1 MQVNNFVTK
10 KRFTLLTIL
19 FLCSLLLVY
28 FSNKKLFAFS
38 ANNQSPMLV
47 NYQTSNEYILNPERG
62 FYANIEIGKDKDMN
76 RVREQ
81 GFTLARSN
89 VHLDQF
95 RDMNIS
101 EDFLQEFKDALTK
114 VREAGIKVIPR
125 ISYNFP
131 MPGETEKQPDAPLP
145 VVLNHIQ
152 QLKPIFQEFQDVIAA
167 LPAGFIGAWGEWHS
181 STNGL
186 HNSESKQQVLTALLN
201 ALPSTRMVQLR
212 YPSDIRSAYPN
223 PLNNAEA
230 FTGIN
235 QARIGHENLC
245 FLANTDDAGTYSIN
259 DNDNSIHSTD
269 IQNDLQ
275 NYLKAISPYVVVG
288 GETCQV
294 TPQSARTDSETT
306 LAEMQRFNWSYINA
320 DFYAPVIDR
329 WKKEGIYNTI
339 ANKLGYRFRLVEA
352 QIPGSVN
359 SGGDFKISFTIANDG
374 FASPYNPRSTEII
387 LRNQENK
394 QVYRFPVNTDPR
406 RWFSQ
411 QQHQVNFSG
420 SIPVDMPKGS
430 YQVLLSL
437 PDPAP
442 KLYERPEYS
451 IRLANQDVWEPSTG
465 YNSFLANLSVN

>member
-1 MQVNNFVTK
+1 MIVD
-10 KRFTLLTIL
+10 
-19 FLCSLLLVY
+19 
-28 FSNKKLFAFS
+28 
-38 ANNQSPMLV
+38 
-47 NYQTSNEYILNPERG
+47 YQMSDEYILNPERG
-62 FYANIEIGKDKDMN
+62 FYTSIEIGKDKDLSKI
-76 RVREQ
+76 REQ

-95 RDMNIS
+95 RDKNIS
-101 EDFLQEFKDALTK
+101 EEFLQEFRDALTE
-114 VREAGIKVIPR
+114 VRRAGIKVIPR

-145 VVLNHIQ
+145 IVLNHIE
-152 QLKPIFQEFQDVIAA
+152 QLKPIFQEYQDVIAA

-186 HNSESKQQVLTALLN
+186 HNFESKQQVLTALLD

-212 YPSDIRSAYPN
+212 YPSDIKSAYPN
-223 PLNNAEA
+223 PLNDAEA
-230 FTGIN
+230 FTGIH

-245 FLANTDDAGTYSIN
+245 FLANADDAGTYSIH
-259 DNDNSIHSTD
+259 DNDSNNIYSPD
-269 IQNDLQ
+269 IKKDLQ
-275 NYLKAISPYVVVG
+275 SYLKAISPYVIVG

-294 TPQSARTDSETT
+294 TPESARTDSETT
-306 LAEMQRFNWSYINA
+306 LAEMQHFNWSYINVS
-320 DFYAPVIDR
+320 FYAPTIDR

-352 QIPGSVN
+352 QIPEIVN
-359 SGGDFKISFTIANDG
+359 SGGEFKMSFTIANDG

-394 QVYRFPVNTDPR
+394 QVYRFPVYTDAR

-420 SIPVDMPKGS
+420 SISVDMPKGT
-430 YQVLLSL
+430 YEVLLNL
-437 PDPAP
+437 PDPTP
-442 KLYERPEYS
+442 QLYERPEYS

-465 YNSFLANLSVN
+465 YNSFLTNLSVN